1 MDKRD
6 MGLHRLW
13 VSLLSGV
20 IGHWHTRMKGA
31 AHERGFRRPVSTSSN
46 MGTLGPA
53 SGRQINWT
61 RVNQE
66 LDSLGKG
73 PRNIQ
78 GEQGSLAE
86 GSVTE
91 MPH

>member
-1 MDKRD
+1 MDKRV

-20 IGHWHTRMKGA
+20 AGHWRTTMKGG
-31 AHERGFRRPVSTSSN
+31 AHERGFTQSMSTSSN
-46 MGTLGPA
+46 IGTLGPA
-53 SGRQINWT
+53 SGETDHCT
-61 RVNQE
+61 RVNQG

-78 GEQGSLAE
+78 GEQGSFAE
-86 GSVTE
+86 ASGTE